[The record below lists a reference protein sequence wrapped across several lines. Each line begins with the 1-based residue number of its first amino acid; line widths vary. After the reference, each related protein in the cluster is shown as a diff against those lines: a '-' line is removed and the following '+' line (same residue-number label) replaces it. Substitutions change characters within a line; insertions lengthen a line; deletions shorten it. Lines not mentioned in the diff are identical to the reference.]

1 MVPALCN
8 SATVDQL
15 GGVGTMPAFIMA
27 VALLIRRRSF
37 WTAKGALL
45 ILIAWTTA
53 ADASCMQ
60 RGRFR
65 FSAEGPWPMSLVAS
79 SGSACE
85 QTFRSRGTAAFNRL
99 FVVTPPSRGTVTLRQ
114 GGYYRYTS
122 KAGYK
127 GPDTFTLRVCGQ
139 PRGEG
144 SPLRCANLAYD
155 VAVQ

>member
-1 MVPALCN
+1 MQ
-8 SATVDQL
+8 T
-15 GGVGTMPAFIMA
+15 FIGA
-27 VALLIRRRSF
+27 IGSIAPGRSF
-37 WTAKGALL
+37 WVAKSAFL

-65 FSAEGPWPMSLVAS
+65 FSAEGPWPMSLVAT
-79 SGSACE
+79 SGSSCE
-85 QTFRSRGTAAFNRL
+85 QTFRSRGTAAFKRL
-99 FVVTPPSRGTVTLRQ
+99 NVISAPSQGTVTLRE

-122 KAGYK
+122 KAGYR
-127 GPDTFTLRVCGQ
+127 GPDAFTLRVCGH

-144 SPLRCANLAYD
+144 SPLRCANLAYQ